1 MAFNS
6 FSFWLVFPFI
16 FGLYWLIPAKY
27 SQWRK
32 LLLVLASYLLYMNWK
47 PAFALVL
54 LGVTLVTYWG
64 GQVLSLEFK
73 GECLE
78 SVDSSKFLDGPS
90 KKVEYK
96 SSRRKRLAWC
106 YALLALL
113 PLLVFKYYNFLNESL
128 SAGLS
133 SVGLQFAMPGLNWAV
148 PVGISFFTFQ
158 AVGYMLDVYHGRVK
172 AEKNLLDYMLFVS
185 FFPQV
190 TSGPISTV
198 EDLMPQ
204 IKATHIFD
212 YEQGK
217 RGLKQLLWGMFIKL
231 VIADRLGL
239 FVDAVYAN
247 YVHYSGAT
255 CFVASIFYTLQIY
268 CDFAGYSLMAIGIAR
283 TLGFDLIDNFRRPY
297 FAVSI
302 TDFWKRWHISL
313 TRWLTRQVYIPLGGS
328 RCSKAKNYWNI
339 MVTFLVSGIW
349 HGANWTFI
357 FWGVMHGALQVIEK
371 ALGWQKY
378 EGRNW
383 GIKVIRICV
392 TFLLV
397 NFAWIFFR
405 MPNISDAFSMIGSMF
420 TNFGTPSFSALNGSA
435 LLMMTTG
442 LSLLFFK
449 DLRDEFFTGLPRFL
463 ETKLLRWVVY
473 VVLFCMILNFGV
485 LDGGQFIYVSF

>member
-6 FSFWLVFPFI
+6 FQFWFI
-16 FGLYWLIPAKY
+16 FPVIFLIYWLIPARY
-27 SQWRK
+27 NVGRK
-32 LLLVLASYLLYMNWK
+32 VWLVLVSYLLYMNWK

-54 LGVTLVTYWG
+54 LGVTLITYWG
-64 GQVLSLEFK
+64 GQFLSLELIDK
-73 GECLE
+73 SEE
-78 SVDSSKFLDGPS
+78 SVEDDSSCKIQDSG
-90 KKVEYK
+90 
-96 SSRRKRLAWC
+96 RRNRLVWC
-106 YALLALL
+106 FALMGLL
-113 PLLVFKYYNFLNESL
+113 PLLVFKYYNFLNDSL
-128 SAGLS
+128 TALLVVSGLRFH
-133 SVGLQFAMPGLNWAV
+133 LPGLNWAV

-172 AEKNLLDYMLFVS
+172 AEKNLLDYVLFVS

-190 TSGPISTV
+190 TSGPISTA

-204 IKATHIFD
+204 IKATHTFD

-217 RGLKQLLWGMFIKL
+217 QGLKQLLWGMFIKV

-239 FVDAVYAN
+239 FVDTVYAN
-247 YVHYSGAT
+247 YIHYSGAT
-255 CFVASIFYTLQIY
+255 CFVASVFYTLQIY

-283 TLGFDLIDNFRRPY
+283 TLGFNLFDNFRRPY
-297 FAVSI
+297 LAVSV

-328 RCSKAKNYWNI
+328 RCSKLRTYWNI
-339 MVTFLVSGIW
+339 LVTFLVSGIW

-357 FWGVMHGALQVIEK
+357 FWGVMHGVLQIIEK

-383 GIKVIRICV
+383 AVRFVRIAV

-397 NFAWIFFR
+397 NFAWVFFR
-405 MPNISDAFSMIGSMF
+405 MPSIGDAFGMIGRIF
-420 TNFGTPSFSALNGSA
+420 TNIGVPSLSDIGPEGIIIVMIGLF
-435 LLMMTTG
+435 LLI
-442 LSLLFFK
+442 FK
-449 DLRDEFFTGLPRFL
+449 ELREEFFPGRFRFL
-463 ETKLLRWVVY
+463 EMRVSRWVVY
-473 VVLFCMILNFGV
+473 VSLFCMILLFGV